1 MTFVSDD
8 LAIVGY
14 ANGFTICSY
23 TSGSDDLDAI
33 MASGYFNSATN
44 FLRTND
50 VVFINGTDGSASV
63 RATVSGAVVTV
74 EEEVPR
80 GFRTGWRDMI
90 GSPVVKGTGAN
101 DPTWAA
107 FRSGINA
114 YSFSASAM
122 KEVWF
127 TFHIDHDY
135 KVLTDLF
142 LHCHWSTAG
151 TNTGTVRWG
160 FEYTFAKGHNQSNFP
175 VTTTV
180 YVEQAAQ
187 GTAYRHMVAEVAAIN
202 AVPGAGIE
210 VDGLLMLRI
219 FRDAAHANDT
229 CTDAAFLLTG
239 DVHYQADRATTPNK
253 APDFYG

>member
-1 MTFVSDD
+1 MFDD
-8 LAIVGY
+8 LQFSLLSY
-14 ANGFTICSY
+14 ANGFSLLEY
-23 TSGSDDLDAI
+23 TSTDDTLAT
-33 MASGYFNSATN
+33 MFAAGYFNEVADRV
-44 FLRTND
+44 RTRD
-50 VVFINGTDGSASV
+50 LLMVHASDGDAAA
-63 RATVSGAVVTV
+63 RLTVSGGTVTLT
-74 EEEVPR
+74 EEVPT

-101 DPTWAA
+101 DPTWTT

-127 TFHIDHDY
+127 TFHVDHDY

-151 TNTGTVRWG
+151 TNTGVVRWG
-160 FEYTFAKGHNQSNFP
+160 FEYTFAKGHNQQNFP
-175 VTTTV
+175 TTTKV

-187 GTAYRHMVAEVAAIN
+187 GTAYRHMVAEVAAID

-210 VDGLLMLRI
+210 VDGLLMLRV
-219 FRDAAHANDT
+219 FRDAAHPNDT

-239 DVHYQADRATTPNK
+239 DIHYQADRHTTPNK
-253 APDFYG
+253 APNFYG